1 MPCAHGPDLDPAAVV
16 VYAGHV
22 SVLAVDVLAEDV
34 ARLED
39 APAGGGGAAVRRPVV
54 VVRQQKV
61 PADRRLGDGSAT
73 EWSVTKD
80 NSCSLELWRPRS

>member
-1 MPCAHGPDLDPAAVV
+1 MSSAYGPDLDPAAVV

-54 VVRQQKV
+54 VVRKQKV
-61 PADRRLGDGSAT
+61 TADRRLGDDSAT
-73 EWSVTKD
+73 ELSA
-80 NSCSLELWRPRS
+80 CP

>member
-1 MPCAHGPDLDPAAVV
+1 MSILDPAAVV

-61 PADRRLGDGSAT
+61 PADRRLGDDSALLT
-73 EWSVTKD
+73 ELSV
-80 NSCSLELWRPRS
+80 NQR